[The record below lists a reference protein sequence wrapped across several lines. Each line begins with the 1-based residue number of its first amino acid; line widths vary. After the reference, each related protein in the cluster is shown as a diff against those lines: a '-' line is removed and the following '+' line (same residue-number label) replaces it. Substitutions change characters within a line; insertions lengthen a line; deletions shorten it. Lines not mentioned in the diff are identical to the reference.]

1 MLKSKKVIWRMLIR
15 SSSKNE
21 KYVYSCCVEPLWSAT
36 YRTKG
41 LKFDLQSRL
50 NMNQDLLSLAEFLAE
65 LVECIWVDFKFNL
78 TAGNP
83 NRMLPT
89 PWPSLWIWLERK
101 KYVPVTLYYPF
112 YRFTINYLFI
122 LFFKNVLSELKIW
135 GIVLLWWESVMRD
148 PPPTQGMLC

>member
-1 MLKSKKVIWRMLIR
+1 MYLKLLHVLTQEHNCVEVKKVIWRVLIH

-21 KYVYSCCVEPLWSAT
+21 KYVYSCVEPLWSAT

-41 LKFDLQSRL
+41 LKFGLQTRV
-50 NMNQDLLSLAEFLAE
+50 NMNQDLLSLAEFLAK

-89 PWPSLWIWLERK
+89 PWPSLWILLERK
-101 KYVPVTLYYPF
+101 KIRSSYVILPILQIHNKLLVYPVF
-112 YRFTINYLFI
+112 
-122 LFFKNVLSELKIW
+122 
-135 GIVLLWWESVMRD
+135 
-148 PPPTQGMLC
+148 